1 MIGPNSFQDHFI
13 FIKNVYKCME
23 IERTTSLHEKTPS
36 KAWYLLPIFFGV
48 IGGLIMFFVLK
59 DEDGRMAK
67 KGAVV
72 GIILTVVYTGVAV
85 VAPII
90 LMFSLGS

>member
-1 MIGPNSFQDHFI
+1 
-13 FIKNVYKCME
+13 ME

-36 KAWYLLPIFFGV
+36 KAWYLLPIFFGL

-59 DEDGRMAK
+59 DEDRRMAK